1 MLLPRGDGAPP
12 DSARPARVSVLAT
25 GPLLHGRSPAR
36 TRGRGGRADLGAEEA
51 ESGPAPEEAEAL
63 TGIVP
68 AGSPARARAR
78 WKRGESAVKAVP
90 ASVGAMSTTTPITQS
105 RGTAPDGSPHDP
117 APLAIEARGL
127 RRRFG
132 SFIAV
137 DGLDLRVPEGT
148 VYGLLGPNGAGKSTV
163 VRMLTTLLRPTAGE
177 ASVMGHDLLREPHRV
192 RSAIGVAG
200 QYASV
205 DENLT
210 GAENLRLFARL
221 TGLSGRDCRTRADE
235 LLAAFA
241 LADAAGKQVHGY
253 SGGMRR
259 RLDLAISL
267 VAAPPLIFLDEPTTG
282 LDPRTR
288 EQMWDVVEGLVARG
302 ATVLLTTQYLEEA
315 DRLAD
320 RIGIIDHGRMIAEG
334 TADELKDA
342 VGSSTLVLTFPAP
355 ADEERAV
362 RIITALTGEDAPAS
376 RTAGR
381 VHVPLPEDASA
392 AATDVLV
399 ALREEGLA
407 PVSVS
412 VDRPSLDS
420 VFLALTRHD
429 PAPDAH
435 DAPAADTD
443 TEEIA

>member
-1 MLLPRGDGAPP
+1 MP
-12 DSARPARVSVLAT
+12 S
-25 GPLLHGRSPAR
+25 
-36 TRGRGGRADLGAEEA
+36 
-51 ESGPAPEEAEAL
+51 
-63 TGIVP
+63 
-68 AGSPARARAR
+68 RAR

-90 ASVGAMSTTTPITQS
+90 ASVEVMSTTTPITQS
-105 RGTAPDGSPHDP
+105 RGTVPDGSPHDP

-355 ADEERAV
+355 PTRSGRSGSSPRSRGRTPRPVAPPAGCTSPCPRTPPRRRRTCSWPCARRASPPCPSPS
-362 RIITALTGEDAPAS
+362 TGPAS
-376 RTAGR
+376 
-381 VHVPLPEDASA
+381 
-392 AATDVLV
+392 
-399 ALREEGLA
+399 
-407 PVSVS
+407 
-412 VDRPSLDS
+412 
-420 VFLALTRHD
+420 TRSSS
-429 PAPDAH
+429 P
-435 DAPAADTD
+435 
-443 TEEIA
+443 

>member
-1 MLLPRGDGAPP
+1 
-12 DSARPARVSVLAT
+12 
-25 GPLLHGRSPAR
+25 
-36 TRGRGGRADLGAEEA
+36 
-51 ESGPAPEEAEAL
+51 
-63 TGIVP
+63 
-68 AGSPARARAR
+68 
-78 WKRGESAVKAVP
+78 
-90 ASVGAMSTTTPITQS
+90 MSTTTPITQS

-235 LLAAFA
+235 LLTAFA

-334 TADELKDA
+334 TADELKDM
-342 VGSSTLVLTFPAP
+342 VGSSTLALTFPTP
-355 ADEERAV
+355 ADEERAARV
-362 RIITALTGEDAPAS
+362 IAPLTGEDAPAR
-376 RTAGR
+376 RTAGT

-420 VFLALTRHD
+420 VFLALTTRHD

-435 DAPAADTD
+435 DASAARPRTD
-443 TEEIA
+443 SEEIA